1 VPRLSTLQEQARRRI
16 IDVASRG
23 LAIDR
28 LPDLIMRELQRAI
41 PIDGYR
47 LFGIDPATRLVN
59 RVLAASANDGWAR
72 LEYLQTIYLAFG
84 PEVYSELSNVL
95 KAGIPVA
102 VFDEDQ
108 SICFGYPR
116 SMLAA
121 MTPKEHY
128 RLFHEM
134 SSPPGGGIQ
143 VAFSAHGQVIAALQ
157 IYRREMRS
165 AFRASDVAFL
175 RVVAPIIS
183 DALSAAL
190 ARERAM
196 RASTEAGSGSSGV
209 LVLGASG
216 QVQYA
221 TPEGERWSDLLL
233 SAEGAIDGPLPT
245 AIWAAIAKLRSGAD
259 VQAVGSIAVESP
271 SGLVRVEATAAR
283 DGDIAVV
290 MTPMQPPALPE
301 IPPGWLLTRQEREVV
316 KLVLRGASNRSI
328 GEALSI
334 SDNTVET
341 HLRHIYEKLDVRG
354 RGELLARFF
363 REMFYPGIESE
374 TDTTSH

>member
-1 VPRLSTLQEQARRRI
+1 VPRLSTLHEQARRRI
-16 IDVASRG
+16 IDAASRG

-28 LPDLIMRELQRAI
+28 LSDSVMGELQRAI

-108 SICFGYPR
+108 SLCFGYPR

-121 MTPKEHY
+121 MTPREHY

-157 IYRREMRS
+157 IYRREMAS
-165 AFRASDVAFL
+165 SFRASDVAFL
-175 RVVAPIIS
+175 RVVTPIIS

-196 RASTEAGSGSSGV
+196 RASTESGSSGV

-216 QVQYA
+216 HVQYA

-233 SAEGAIDGPLPT
+233 TAEGAIDGPLPT

-259 VQAVGSIAVESP
+259 ERAVGSIAVESP
-271 SGLVRVEATAAR
+271 AGLVRVEATAAR
-283 DGDIAVV
+283 GGDIAVV
-290 MTPMQPPALPE
+290 MTPVQTPALPE
-301 IPPGWLLTRQEREVV
+301 IPPAWMLTRQEREVV

-363 REMFYPGIESE
+363 QETFYPGIETE
-374 TDTTSH
+374 TDTTRR

>member
-221 TPEGERWSDLLL
+221 TSEGERWSDLLL

-363 REMFYPGIESE
+363 QEMFCPGIEFE

>member
-1 VPRLSTLQEQARRRI
+1 VPRLSTLHEQARRRI
-16 IDVASRG
+16 IDAASRG
-23 LAIDR
+23 LAVDQ
-28 LPDLIMRELQRAI
+28 LSVSIMRELQRAI

-102 VFDEDQ
+102 VFDQDQ
-108 SICFGYPR
+108 SLCFGYPR

-121 MTPKEHY
+121 MTPQEHY

-157 IYRREMRS
+157 IYRREMS
-165 AFRASDVAFL
+165 SSFRASDVTFL
-175 RVVAPIIS
+175 RAVTPIIS
-183 DALSAAL
+183 DALSMAF
-190 ARERAM
+190 AREHSM
-196 RASTEAGSGSSGV
+196 RTSTESGSPGV

-233 SAEGAIDGPLPT
+233 TAEGAIDGPLPT

-259 VQAVGSIAVESP
+259 ERAVGSIAVESP
-271 SGLVRVEATAAR
+271 AGLIRVEATAAR
-283 DGDIAVV
+283 GGDIAVV
-290 MTPMQPPALPE
+290 MTPVQPPTLPE

-316 KLVLRGASNRSI
+316 RLVLRGASNRAI
-328 GEALSI
+328 GVALSI

-363 REMFYPGIESE
+363 QETFYPGIEVE
-374 TDTTSH
+374 TDDTRR

>member
-1 VPRLSTLQEQARRRI
+1 MILAVFSLQEPFSCLAFQRFTSRRA
-16 IDVASRG
+16 VASS
-23 LAIDR
+23 
-28 LPDLIMRELQRAI
+28 MRQPGAGHRPVIGFDHGELQRAI

-47 LFGIDPATRLVN
+47 LFGIDPSTRLVN

-108 SICFGYPR
+108 SLCFGYPR

-157 IYRREMRS
+157 IYRREMAS
-165 AFRASDVAFL
+165 SFRASDVAFL
-175 RVVAPIIS
+175 RVVTPIIS

-196 RASTEAGSGSSGV
+196 RASTESVHPVCSCWELQATSSTRRPRESG
-209 LVLGASG
+209 
-216 QVQYA
+216 
-221 TPEGERWSDLLL
+221 
-233 SAEGAIDGPLPT
+233 
-245 AIWAAIAKLRSGAD
+245 
-259 VQAVGSIAVESP
+259 
-271 SGLVRVEATAAR
+271 GL
-283 DGDIAVV
+283 IC
-290 MTPMQPPALPE
+290 
-301 IPPGWLLTRQEREVV
+301 
-316 KLVLRGASNRSI
+316 S
-328 GEALSI
+328 
-334 SDNTVET
+334 
-341 HLRHIYEKLDVRG
+341 
-354 RGELLARFF
+354 
-363 REMFYPGIESE
+363 
-374 TDTTSH
+374 

>member
-1 VPRLSTLQEQARRRI
+1 
-16 IDVASRG
+16 
-23 LAIDR
+23 
-28 LPDLIMRELQRAI
+28 
-41 PIDGYR
+41 
-47 LFGIDPATRLVN
+47 
-59 RVLAASANDGWAR
+59 
-72 LEYLQTIYLAFG
+72 
-84 PEVYSELSNVL
+84 
-95 KAGIPVA
+95 
-102 VFDEDQ
+102 
-108 SICFGYPR
+108 
-116 SMLAA
+116 
-121 MTPKEHY
+121 
-128 RLFHEM
+128 
-134 SSPPGGGIQ
+134 
-143 VAFSAHGQVIAALQ
+143 VIAALQ

-165 AFRASDVAFL
+165 SFRASDVVFL
-175 RVVAPIIS
+175 RVVTPIIS

-363 REMFYPGIESE
+363 QEMFYPGIESE

>member
-1 VPRLSTLQEQARRRI
+1 
-16 IDVASRG
+16 
-23 LAIDR
+23 
-28 LPDLIMRELQRAI
+28 M
-41 PIDGYR
+41 
-47 LFGIDPATRLVN
+47 N

-108 SICFGYPR
+108 SLCFGYPR

-157 IYRREMRS
+157 IYRREMAS
-165 AFRASDVAFL
+165 SFRASDVAFL
-175 RVVAPIIS
+175 RVVTPIIS

-196 RASTEAGSGSSGV
+196 RASTESGSSGV

-216 QVQYA
+216 HVQYA

-233 SAEGAIDGPLPT
+233 TAEGAIDGPLPT

-259 VQAVGSIAVESP
+259 ERAVGSIAVESP
-271 SGLVRVEATAAR
+271 AGLIRVEATAAR
-283 DGDIAVV
+283 GGDIAVV
-290 MTPMQPPALPE
+290 MTPVQTPALPE

-363 REMFYPGIESE
+363 QETFYPGIETE
-374 TDTTSH
+374 TDTTRR

>member
-363 REMFYPGIESE
+363 QEMFYPGIESE